1 METRQSTAVGVFFP
15 GVEVMEE
22 PVCVRLVL
30 SEP

>member
-1 METRQSTAVGVFFP
+1 METRQSMAVGVLS

-22 PVCVRLVL
+22 PAYVRLVL

>member
-1 METRQSTAVGVFFP
+1 METRQSTAVGVFS

-22 PVCVRLVL
+22 SACVRLVL